1 MSGDKRRMRHAAFA
15 ALALLAAPATAA
27 ERNYSVTSFD
37 RVRVDGPY
45 QVTVKTNVA
54 PFARASG
61 SQASLDGVSIKV
73 EGRTL
78 IVRSDSSGGWG
89 GYPGEGRGPVTIE
102 VGTHD
107 LANAWINGPGAL
119 YIDKVKGLSFD
130 LAIQGSGVARVDAVD
145 VDQLRLGISGAASS
159 RVAGRALKLTAT
171 VRGSSSLDAE
181 ALEVRDAVIGAEGPA
196 LVRASVNG
204 TAKVDALGLAAV
216 TLAGSPSCTV
226 KTQGSSTVTGC
237 R

>member
-1 MSGDKRRMRHAAFA
+1 MRY
-15 ALALLAAPATAA
+15 ALFSALLLIAAPAQAA
-27 ERNYSVTSFD
+27 ERNYSVTGFD

-45 QVTVKTNVA
+45 QVTLKTNVA

-78 IVRSDSSGGWG
+78 VVRADSSGGWG

-102 VGTHD
+102 VGTHE

-196 LVRASVNG
+196 LVRANVSG

>member
-1 MSGDKRRMRHAAFA
+1 MRY
-15 ALALLAAPATAA
+15 ALFSALLLIAAPAQAA
-27 ERNYSVTSFD
+27 ERNYSVTGFD

-45 QVTVKTNVA
+45 QVTLKTNVA

-78 IVRSDSSGGWG
+78 VVRSDSSGGWG

-102 VGTHD
+102 VGTHE
-107 LANAWINGPGAL
+107 LSNAWINGPGAL
-119 YIDKVKGLSFD
+119 FIDRVKGLSFD

-196 LVRASVNG
+196 LVHANVSG

>member
-1 MSGDKRRMRHAAFA
+1 MRY
-15 ALALLAAPATAA
+15 ALFSALLLIAAPAQAA
-27 ERNYSVTSFD
+27 ERNYSVTGFD

-45 QVTVKTNVA
+45 QVTLKTNVA

-78 IVRSDSSGGWG
+78 VVRADSSGGWG
-89 GYPGEGRGPVTIE
+89 GYPGEGRGPVTFE
-102 VGTHD
+102 VGTHE